1 MQMAVVAG
9 ADAVFL
15 QRGHDLRGADAGVHR
30 RIMQEHQL
38 FQPRL
43 GSVQAHAQ
51 AADLAVHHL
60 FVVRL
65 PHIEQPAP
73 GTADGITLHGVGV
86 VVQDVQRIKP
96 FCLEIGG
103 HLVGRGPPV
112 IMVALHDDLLP
123 RQALQE
129 GKVPAG
135 IGQAHGPADVTRQH
149 DGVLRLDELPPVF
162 FQTLHIIVPARKD
175 IHRLGSAQRK
185 MGVAKHKKC
194 HVVTPVLTVQQ
205 GVFYA

>member
-1 MQMAVVAG
+1 M
-9 ADAVFL
+9 
-15 QRGHDLRGADAGVHR
+15 
-30 RIMQEHQL
+30 
-38 FQPRL
+38 
-43 GSVQAHAQ
+43 
-51 AADLAVHHL
+51 
-60 FVVRL
+60 
-65 PHIEQPAP
+65 
-73 GTADGITLHGVGV
+73 
-86 VVQDVQRIKP
+86 QDVQRIKP
-96 FCLEIGG
+96 FCLEIGV

-123 RQALQE
+123 RQALKE

-205 GVFYA
+205 GCFMPDSPAPPRRSARGRSRCQNALPSGAELPGWPVRHGQ